1 MRHFAIVGAA
11 IIASLSAFDTEAAV
25 SREAALEAAIENA
38 GIPKR
43 DIFNL
48 KVEPDEESGVAVYSI
63 EFETEYGD
71 FDFCV
76 ARSDGRIIDADAE
89 VDEAWI
95 RRQPDIRN
103 AEEAIRKEVVRRVP
117 GASALKACS
126 GTRASNTNSKPM
138 PEPASSATGMRKCA
152 GKRVK
157 DAHFAKQEN
166 KLKYEQ
172 MIEREPQKCHR

>member
-11 IIASLSAFDTEAAV
+11 IIASLSAFDAEAAV
-25 SREAALEAAIENA
+25 SREAALDAAIENA
-38 GIPKR
+38 GVPKR

-76 ARSDGRIIDADAE
+76 ARSDGRIIDADTE
-89 VDEAWI
+89 IDEAWI

-103 AEEAIRKEVVRRVP
+103 AEEVIRNEVVRRVP
-117 GASALKACS
+117 GASGDQIRLRRE
-126 GTRASNTNSKPM
+126 GERF
-138 PEPASSATGMRKCA
+138 EGLLWHE
-152 GKRVK
+152 G
-157 DAHFAKQEN
+157 F
-166 KLKYEQ
+166 KYEFEADARTGIISDWNAE
-172 MIEREPQKCHR
+172 MRR

>member
-11 IIASLSAFDTEAAV
+11 IIASISAFDTEAAV

-43 DIFNL
+43 DIVNL

-76 ARSDGRIIDADAE
+76 ARSDGRIIDADTE

-95 RRQPDIRN
+95 RR
-103 AEEAIRKEVVRRVP
+103 
-117 GASALKACS
+117 
-126 GTRASNTNSKPM
+126 
-138 PEPASSATGMRKCA
+138 
-152 GKRVK
+152 
-157 DAHFAKQEN
+157 
-166 KLKYEQ
+166 
-172 MIEREPQKCHR
+172 

>member
-38 GIPKR
+38 GVPKR

-76 ARSDGRIIDADAE
+76 ARSDGRIIDADTE

-95 RRQPDIRN
+95 RRQPSQRD
-103 AEEAIRKEVVRRVP
+103 AEGAIKAEVLRRVP
-117 GASALKACS
+117 GASGDEIRL
-126 GTRASNTNSKPM
+126 R
-138 PEPASSATGMRKCA
+138 RK
-152 GKRVK
+152 GERFEGLLW
-157 DAHFAKQEN
+157 HEGF
-166 KLKYEQ
+166 KYEFEADARTGIINDWNAE
-172 MIEREPQKCHR
+172 MRR